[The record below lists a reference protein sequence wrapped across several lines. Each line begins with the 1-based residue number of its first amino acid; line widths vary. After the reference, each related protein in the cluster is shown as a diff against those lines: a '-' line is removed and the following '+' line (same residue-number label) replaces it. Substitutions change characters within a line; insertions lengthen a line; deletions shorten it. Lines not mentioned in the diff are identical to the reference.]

1 MSDKKNEFGYRTD
14 RGWRIDDRYDFQI
27 VSHSA
32 ADLAKV
38 RDDYMGAFKPGDPAS
53 TTHPSGLGTVASANG
68 QQARTGLIVK
78 IAATHAGLVTRNNG
92 FYMPDKMRAG
102 VSTWT
107 DHYPKPIQLHHNDSP
122 GDSHDPVGRV
132 VAARYV
138 DTSGPVVDRFQNSV
152 LRDQYNNQVGHADKK
167 FWDRFISDRTSFI
180 DKLQML
186 KVMDSVL
193 NDAHYQGVGYI
204 ELTANITDPEAIQKI
219 LDGRYVTGSVGAVS
233 DKAVCSVCNT
243 DWLEEEHCGHRP
255 GRIYDGKK
263 CIVVTGNLEYDEY
276 SFVNVPADRH
286 SSVLGVEQIKNS
298 VHDSADRSVRYFPVF
313 SASKEDSTM
322 SDKKTET
329 IKDSTV
335 VTPESTETTTD
346 VVVEAPVVDGQVPAT
361 VQDQTEATPSV
372 DDQVTTLMDKL
383 LKDGLSDEEHEA
395 LYQLQLA
402 EMDQGIVQDAKL
414 TTEKRKKLASSTFC
428 GPNKSFPVPDCA
440 HVTAARRLIGRYKG
454 EGSKDSILACV
465 ARKAKALGC
474 DAQKDSVKDSVQD
487 AAPSAVAGNP
497 VPVDVP
503 DPKAVKAA
511 QLLELLLAAFGDGQ
525 EVNNDYSLSGSD
537 KEKLVA
543 LVRKL
548 VAFSKDSLQEV
559 LVAEKLVDPSIAEDR
574 ASLATEVAKSEE
586 IIGELRDQLAVLRK
600 ELKAAYEDVITVED
614 QLIASRE
621 AVRSVKTEKVSLLHM
636 LDGSFT
642 DQVKSNVLSLTDEA
656 LDSTIA
662 TLSAKVDIS
671 KIADKLNSGLSRTP
685 DETVEVPAGL
695 TEPTAVTQPT
705 NKPTY
710 ATQQMVDEVYR
721 RTLLSQGHAAAQA
734 FYTDA
739 VKRGF
744 AKLRE

>member
-14 RGWRIDDRYDFQI
+14 RGWRIDDRYDFQVI
-27 VSHSA
+27 SHSA

-38 RDDYMGAFKPGDPAS
+38 RDDYMGAFKPGDPGA
-53 TTHPSGLGTVASANG
+53 TAHPTGLGTTAPAAA

-167 FWDRFISDRTSFI
+167 FWDKFISDRTSFI

-286 SSVLGVEQIKNS
+286 SGVLGVEQIKNS
-298 VHDSADRSVRYFPVF
+298 VRDSTDRAVSYFPVF
-313 SASKEDSTM
+313 NVSKEDSTM

-346 VVVEAPVVDGQVPAT
+346 VVVETPVEGEVPAT
-361 VQDQTEATPSV
+361 VQDQTQATPSV
-372 DDQVTTLMDKL
+372 DDQVNALMEKL
-383 LKDGLSDEEHEA
+383 FKDGLSDEEQEA

-402 EMDQGIVQDAKL
+402 EMDAGIIEDAKL

-428 GPNKSFPVPDCA
+428 GPGRSFPVPDCA

-454 EGSKDSILACV
+454 EGSKESILACV

-474 DAQKDSVKDSVQD
+474 DSTKDAVKDSVQD
-487 AAPSAVAGNP
+487 ATTVVPTTDPHAG
-497 VPVDVP
+497 VP
-503 DPKAVKAA
+503 DPKANRAA
-511 QLLELLLAAFGDGQ
+511 QLLELLLAAFGEGSDTTP
-525 EVNNDYSLSGSD
+525 DYSLSDSD
-537 KEKLVA
+537 KEKLVQ

-559 LVAEKLVDPSIAEDR
+559 LVGEKLIDPSIAEDR
-574 ASLATEVAKSEE
+574 ANLATEVAKSEE

-642 DQVKSNVLSLTDEA
+642 DQVKSSVLSLTDEA

-739 VKRGF
+739 VKRGL
-744 AKLRE
+744 AKPRE